1 MYLNTKHFAIL
12 YCKVQVWI
20 HRYLPSLQG
29 PCKLN
34 KCLYFSAKKRKC
46 LVFDLL
52 TWYLLIFFFKMHYF
66 EIHLKGIH
74 SIPSPCYQFL
84 CCFLSD
90 YLYTDMCKAR
100 HHILYNPW
108 QKIYNKLKES
118 TKIGVE
124 PKTFITA
131 SA

>member
-1 MYLNTKHFAIL
+1 
-12 YCKVQVWI
+12 
-20 HRYLPSLQG
+20 
-29 PCKLN
+29 
-34 KCLYFSAKKRKC
+34 
-46 LVFDLL
+46 
-52 TWYLLIFFFKMHYF
+52 MHYF

-74 SIPSPCYQFL
+74 SIPSPRYQFL

-90 YLYTDMCKAR
+90 HLHTDMRKAR

-108 QKIYNKLKES
+108 QKIWNKLKES